1 VRTLKA
7 CMEGTIAGRNVRRL
21 LQCLDM
27 ADWKQV
33 QARIRKAKN
42 SSDPAARLSELYART
57 RDAMVAFEV
66 GAAMERGERLEE
78 ALKWYQTSHQ
88 RFRRAEWKKKAA
100 EALTRL
106 GATPAEMPTEMQ
118 GDEQVDTSSSIGSR
132 HIEMLPSP
140 AKLEEPPMATPVGWL
155 ARDWE
160 TPATEE
166 QVTPLADEVPAAIE
180 ETLSDVSITGTPDT
194 IPSAENQKRRRRN
207 RRGGRGRQ
215 RKSAPTA
222 IAPRRDVPTLQSS
235 AKVETPQT
243 PFVVE
248 TEGTEYVPSRPE
260 PRGMAQKY
268 TSSSSPAYVPPS
280 RSRPADPG
288 IASRMALLEA
298 LLRRLIAA
306 QDHPLAD
313 ADEAPAGPGVFILS
327 DSDLVT
333 SYYVEACRTLRI
345 AIGNVMKGKSARSAA
360 GKGDSPMRAQLAEHL
375 DITETK
381 VSQYLKQHCVV
392 RWLQLDEEASHLAHL
407 AIAVLRP
414 PLNAE

>member
-1 VRTLKA
+1 
-7 CMEGTIAGRNVRRL
+7 M
-21 LQCLDM
+21 LQCLYM

-42 SSDPAARLSELYART
+42 SPDPAARLSELYART

-66 GAAMERGERLEE
+66 AAALERGERIEE
-78 ALKWYQTSHQ
+78 ALKWYQTSYE

-106 GATPAEMPTEMQ
+106 GAAPTDMHTEVL
-118 GDEQVDTSSSIGSR
+118 GEVHAGEQADTHSSIGSR
-132 HIEMLPSP
+132 HLEMPPSRP
-140 AKLEEPPMATPVGWL
+140 KTEEPSEASPVGWP
-155 ARDWE
+155 ARNWE
-160 TPATEE
+160 AQPPAGDVISIVGDALVESE
-166 QVTPLADEVPAAIE
+166 DSLSAPGIINAPESVP
-180 ETLSDVSITGTPDT
+180 SS
-194 IPSAENQKRRRRN
+194 ENQTRRRRS

-215 RKSAPTA
+215 RKGPPAA
-222 IAPRRDVPTLQSS
+222 IPPRRDLPRPHSP
-235 AKVETPQT
+235 AREETPKV

-248 TEGTEYVPSRPE
+248 AEGAEFVPLRPE

-268 TSSSSPAYVPPS
+268 TSASAYAAPA
-280 RSRPADPG
+280 RPRLADPG
-288 IASRMALLEA
+288 IASRMVLLEA

-306 QDHPLAD
+306 QAHPLAD
-313 ADEAPAGPGVFILS
+313 ADDAPAGPGVFILS

-345 AIGNVMKGKSARSAA
+345 AIGNVMKGKGARASG
-360 GKGDSPMRAQLAEHL
+360 GKGESPMRAQLAEHL
-375 DITETK
+375 DISEAK

-407 AIAVLRP
+407 AIAILRP

>member
-1 VRTLKA
+1 
-7 CMEGTIAGRNVRRL
+7 
-21 LQCLDM
+21 M

-42 SSDPAARLSELYART
+42 SSDPAARLAELYART

-66 GAAMERGERLEE
+66 GAAMEHADRLEE
-78 ALKWYQTSHQ
+78 ALKWYQTSHE

-100 EALTRL
+100 DALTRL
-106 GATPAEMPTEMQ
+106 GATPADVQVEVQPAEH
-118 GDEQVDTSSSIGSR
+118 VDTSSSIGSR
-132 HIEMLPSP
+132 HMEMLPNP
-140 AKLEEPPMATPVGWL
+140 AKAEEPPMATPVGWL

-160 TPATEE
+160 TQRA
-166 QVTPLADEVPAAIE
+166 ADGVIPIAGDASVEIE
-180 ETLSDVSITGTPDT
+180 ETLSAVSITRMPET
-194 IPSAENQKRRRRN
+194 IPSAENQTRRRRS

-215 RKSAPTA
+215 RKSAPPT
-222 IAPRRDVPTLQSS
+222 PVSRRDVPSAPSS
-235 AKVETPQT
+235 AKAETPEA
-243 PFVVE
+243 PFAVKAE
-248 TEGTEYVPSRPE
+248 EAEFVPSRPE

-268 TSSSSPAYVPPS
+268 TSAYAAPPS
-280 RSRPADPG
+280 SRPRLSDPG

-306 QDHPLAD
+306 QAHPLAD

-345 AIGNVMKGKSARSAA
+345 AIGNVMKGKGARVPR
-360 GKGDSPMRAQLAEHL
+360 GKGESPLRAQLAEHL
-375 DITETK
+375 DISEAK